1 MLFRS
6 GIGSSQHLAGEL
18 FRKVAGVNLLHVP
31 YKGGG
36 AVVLDLIAG
45 RVHLTFGS
53 ATALPHIRAGRLRA
67 LAVTTLKRSP
77 AMTDIPTLHESGYPN
92 FEAAAWYGMMAPAR
106 TPATIVNKLH
116 KDFSAVLQMPDVRD
130 HLLTDTVNAA
140 PSASPRA
147 FADFLAAETAKWGA
161 LVRET
166 GAKAE

>member
-1 MLFRS
+1 MNWFPKTAMVFAAGLGTRMLPLSRNCPKPL
-6 GIGSSQHLAGEL
+6 I
-18 FRKVAGVNLLHVP
+18 KVAGKTLIDH
-31 YKGGG
+31 
-36 AVVLDLIAG
+36 VLD
-45 RVHLTFGS
+45 
-53 ATALPHIRAGRLRA
+53 P
-67 LAVTTLKRSP
+67 LAKIGVP
-77 AMTDIPTLHESGYPN
+77 QA
-92 FEAAAWYGMMAPAR
+92 
-106 TPATIVNKLH
+106 IVNKLH